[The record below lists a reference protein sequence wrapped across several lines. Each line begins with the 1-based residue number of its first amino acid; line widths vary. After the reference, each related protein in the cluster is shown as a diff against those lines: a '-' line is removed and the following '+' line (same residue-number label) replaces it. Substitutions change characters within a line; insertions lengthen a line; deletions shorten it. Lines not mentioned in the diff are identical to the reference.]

1 VYGSWSFYNLHL
13 SFQHNAVILE
23 ICSHPIT
30 KWAQRKERVY
40 LEVQLR
46 DIKNENIELTE
57 TTLTFNGESDG
68 QKYAFVFEFYEPI
81 DKAASKWTKTGFHLI
96 FVIEKQNE
104 SAPFWPRLL
113 KSKDKNQ
120 YIQVDWAKWVDE
132 DEEAEEG
139 DKGLGGF
146 DPSQMQGIVIII

>member
-1 VYGSWSFYNLHL
+1 M
-13 SFQHNAVILE
+13 
-23 ICSHPIT
+23 
-30 KWAQRKERVY
+30 
-40 LEVQLR
+40 
-46 DIKNENIELTE
+46 
-57 TTLTFNGESDG
+57 GESDS
-68 QKYAFVFEFYEPI
+68 QKYGFAFEFYEPI

-96 FVIEKQNE
+96 FVLEKQNT

-120 YIQVDWAKWVDE
+120 YIQVDWSKWVDE

-146 DPSQMQGIVIII
+146 DPSQMQGISNVMQDSEEWEEWEAWEECHQAWAD